1 MLTIGPRSDRKGR
14 RRAEPICPQ
23 SPSKNAGLA
32 MVTAATSSL
41 ATWAQVATAVFAVLI
56 AALVP
61 LSAYLRR
68 PKVTLGEDE
77 RGESSEIAG
86 GVEPRVRLLA
96 RNARRRRAA
105 HKTTVELVGYRR
117 KTETEWKWLGNL
129 PLHWTGTSTEV
140 AVTVYSGATRPLE
153 LGSLFWKPPEG
164 WLPPGYAAS
173 GPEALKAAMDEAS
186 VWTFQPALHPGGM
199 IPLAPGARV
208 LRLVV
213 GAEDGDASTYDVDVS
228 CRGDDPDPH
237 AAFDSLQLALRD
249 QEG

>member
-14 RRAEPICPQ
+14 RRAEPLCPQ

-77 RGESSEIAG
+77 RGEYSEIAG
-86 GVEPRVRLLA
+86 GVEPPLRLLA

-140 AVTVYSGATRPLE
+140 AVTVYSGATRPVE

-164 WLPPGYAAS
+164 WLPPGYA
-173 GPEALKAAMDEAS
+173 L
-186 VWTFQPALHPGGM
+186 
-199 IPLAPGARV
+199 LAQ
-208 LRLVV
+208 RL
-213 GAEDGDASTYDVDVS
+213 
-228 CRGDDPDPH
+228 
-237 AAFDSLQLALRD
+237 
-249 QEG
+249 